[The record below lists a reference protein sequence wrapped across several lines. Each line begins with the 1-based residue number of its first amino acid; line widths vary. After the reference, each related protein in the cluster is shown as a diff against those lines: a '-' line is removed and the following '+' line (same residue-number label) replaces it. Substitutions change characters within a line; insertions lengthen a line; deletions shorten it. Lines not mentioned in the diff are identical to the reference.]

1 MALIDW
7 LEEIIE
13 LLYEHFQAMMK
24 AQLTFPSPALAL

>member
-7 LEEIIE
+7 IEKIIE

-24 AQLTFPSPALAL
+24 AQPTFPSPTLAL